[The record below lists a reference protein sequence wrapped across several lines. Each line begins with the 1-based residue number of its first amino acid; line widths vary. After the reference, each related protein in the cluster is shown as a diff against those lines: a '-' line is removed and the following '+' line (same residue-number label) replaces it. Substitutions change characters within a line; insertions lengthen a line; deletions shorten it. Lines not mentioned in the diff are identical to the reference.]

1 MSALADSLQFLSL
14 GVPGIS
20 RSKNFNVNAWST
32 PLKSIENLQRR
43 VVRDENY
50 EMETT
55 TNDVNVNV
63 NLDDD
68 SLSNVSDLFR
78 GQNVFEKTSDFIEF
92 YCLASP
98 EESRR
103 RTSVGDRTGFSTL
116 VHRTLSLREPVLTDS
131 YSPASATASPPP
143 SSAPT
148 AACDLPGGGGGDG
161 DGGEPEQHLDVPF
174 SRSGD
179 SYACEGV
186 DQWDVFA
193 GGDPSSP
200 PPSAVS
206 NRSRSK
212 DWATLSGHENDGVEQ
227 SAYSCS
233 DCDRSFVV
241 DCEVDAT
248 LK

>member
-43 VVRDENY
+43 VVYDGNY

-78 GQNVFEKTSDFIEF
+78 GQNVFDKTSDFIEF

-103 RTSVGDRTGFSTL
+103 RTSVGDRTGFST
-116 VHRTLSLREPVLTDS
+116 H
-131 YSPASATASPPP
+131 SPASATASPPP

-148 AACDLPGGGGGDG
+148 AACDSPGGGGGDG
-161 DGGEPEQHLDVPF
+161 DGGDPEQHLDVPF
-174 SRSGD
+174 SRSSD

-193 GGDPSSP
+193 GGDPSSL

-212 DWATLSGHENDGVEQ
+212 DWASLSGHENDGVEQ
-227 SAYSCS
+227 SACSCS

-241 DCEVDAT
+241 DCEVGAT